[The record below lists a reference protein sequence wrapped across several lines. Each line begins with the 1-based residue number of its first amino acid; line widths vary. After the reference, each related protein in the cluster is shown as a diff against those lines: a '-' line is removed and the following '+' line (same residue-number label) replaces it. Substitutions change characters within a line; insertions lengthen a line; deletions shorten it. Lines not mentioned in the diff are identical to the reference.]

1 MGWRTLLALL
11 LVVATL
17 GAVLWMTDE
26 KPDDRGAVSV
36 SLLSNHRIATAV
48 RMQWQ
53 FVDEEPIEIR
63 RAPGGPFRIAHPL
76 EDLLAQDHVVNVA
89 STFDSAMIGETPL
102 LDNAENRARTGL
114 DKPRLKLEIDFED
127 GTKERIEIGAEGPLG
142 NDLFVR
148 RNGQIYR
155 GGLGLFT
162 ALKKGI
168 DDLRERQVFSTPP
181 ALVSEIEV
189 DRETKDGGRE
199 VMRLARGGD
208 GWRLVAPIE
217 ARAATSS
224 ANSFVGNILAMR
236 IDLFVTGPIRPPDRP
251 ADLVLTLRGG
261 AEDEVVQLWRDT
273 QENLYGRLEAR
284 KVSFKTLNQQA
295 QRIFTETA
303 DELRSR
309 LLIPLRDIYHEALT
323 MMVDGGDTRPRIVVT
338 RDSVDAAWKLQEPI
352 VGSAEPQ
359 AANELLTAINNLRA
373 MSFVPRGADVSKCGL
388 DGSAI
393 VVAVQGV
400 RDAAPHRVR
409 IGRDDVI
416 ENLPVSYA
424 ALPDAPDDIVAVPK
438 GAVDVIRRP
447 WTDYV
452 ARAIFAIGE
461 PVTRADLARRS
472 GGARTL
478 VVDDT
483 GRWTDAAR
491 TAVDDERVADIIDR
505 MRDLQ
510 SRRAKLLKDAGRGEP
525 DWSIVLG
532 RNYDPPDSIGFGAL
546 DVWDQE
552 GQPLVV
558 RSRTGTEGVVHELS
572 PTDSD
577 NLRRL
582 WK

>member
-1 MGWRTLLALL
+1 MTWRTQLVLLF
-11 LVVATL
+11 VVAAL
-17 GAVLWMTDE
+17 GTALWLTDE
-26 KPDDRGAVSV
+26 QPDDKGSVSV

-48 RMQWQ
+48 RMQWR
-53 FVDEEPIEIR
+53 FLDEEAVEVR
-63 RAPGGPFRIAHPL
+63 RVPGGPFRLVYPL
-76 EDLLAQDHVVNVA
+76 EDYLAQDHLANVA
-89 STFDSAMIGETPL
+89 STFDSAMIGETPFP
-102 LDNAENRARTGL
+102 DDPENRVRTGL
-114 DKPRLKLEIDFED
+114 DKPRLEFEVDFED
-127 GTKERIEIGAEGPLG
+127 GTKERIQIGSEGPLG

-181 ALVSEIEV
+181 GVVTEVEV
-189 DRETKDGGRE
+189 DRATKDGGRE
-199 VMRLARGGD
+199 VMKLARGGD
-208 GWRLVAPIE
+208 GWRLVAPIA

-236 IDLFVTGPIRPPDRP
+236 IDLFVTGPLRLPDGP

-261 AEDEVVQLWRDT
+261 AQDEVVRLWRDT
-273 QENLYGRLEAR
+273 QENLFGRLDGR

-295 QRIFTETA
+295 QRIFIETA

-309 LLIPLRDIYHEALT
+309 LLIPLRDIYHEATT
-323 MMVDGGDTRPRIVVT
+323 MMVDGGESRPRIVVS
-338 RDSVDAAWKLQEPI
+338 RESVDAAWRLQEPI
-352 VGSAEPQ
+352 VGVAEPQ

-373 MSFVPRGADVSKCGL
+373 MSFVPPGVTAAQCGL
-388 DGSAI
+388 ADGAV
-393 VVAVQGV
+393 VVAVQGI
-400 RDAAPHRVR
+400 RDPAPHRVR

-424 ALPDAPDDIVAVPK
+424 ALPDAPEDIVAVPK

-452 ARAIFAIGE
+452 ARAIFAIVE
-461 PVTRADLARRS
+461 PVTSAYLARGV
-472 GGARTL
+472 GGGRRL
-478 VVDDT
+478 VVDDS
-483 GRWTDAAR
+483 GRWTDP
-491 TAVDDERVADIIDR
+491 TGVAVEDDRVADVIDR
-505 MRDLQ
+505 IRDLQ
-510 SRRAKLLKDAGRGEP
+510 SKRARLLQDAGLGEP

-532 RNYDPPDSIGFGAL
+532 RNYEPLDSVGFGAL
-546 DVWDQE
+546 DVWDKE

-558 RSRTGTEGVVHELS
+558 RSRTGVEGVVHDLS
-572 PTDSD
+572 PVDSD